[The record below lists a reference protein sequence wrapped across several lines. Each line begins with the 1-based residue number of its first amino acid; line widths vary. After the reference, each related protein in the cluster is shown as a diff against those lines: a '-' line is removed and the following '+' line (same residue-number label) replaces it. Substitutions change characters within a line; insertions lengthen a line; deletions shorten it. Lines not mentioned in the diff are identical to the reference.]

1 MGTVLTF
8 DIGQPLLS
16 SSKVKFSGSVVQVGQ
31 VVQLHRSS
39 RSVVQ
44 LFGPSFFRSVA
55 QVKSVK
61 FGYMS
66 SRSSSSVVRSFSHSF
81 FRSVVQLNAFHVMR
95 SSVVVQVSSS
105 LVSFVLNLLL
115 YRLSM

>member
-55 QVKSVK
+55 R
-61 FGYMS
+61 S
-66 SRSSSSVVRSFSHSF
+66 SRSSSVTSQVGQVVQSFVRSFILSF
-81 FRSVVQLNAFHVMR
+81 GRSVERTSCHA
-95 SSVVVQVSSS
+95 
-105 LVSFVLNLLL
+105 
-115 YRLSM
+115 